1 MAGHGVLVAETFVL
15 LTIVVVAAQRNTEPG
30 KVPAVISNTRLPLST
45 TDPISTPLATS
56 DIPLTSV
63 SIQPSPLP
71 LQRMDMSES
80 ETTSTKI
87 KPTVEPIIPET
98 REDERISVI
107 VSEQETLTT
116 ASSDALNQS
125 SGLGI
130 FPSQLVIQTSAYYTE
145 PGIGPTVTELSM
157 PPEFTIEP
165 STSMGKIVI
174 KPENTQFI
182 LPTPEASIPHSASFL
197 LLPYMTEGLPVSQ
210 PLFDTLPPTIT
221 TTSYQILLITPSP
234 AIGVT
239 SSTQSPDLLLPSGV
253 PLYTF
258 IDDNNATVIETP
270 MERRPI
276 STHVLLLL
284 SSPTIDYLE
293 ISTEIAPDT
302 QDISTLHHIPPS
314 SAPHVTS
321 MRYIMATV
329 QERFTVMH
337 TSVQLLMPEL
347 SPSLPHSPPTASI
360 SSRGDSTASTISPD
374 VEATASS
381 TEILASPFT
390 FLMVQSTITP
400 DILTPVTSHSMLVSP
415 SPVVR
420 PSSSNQPPD
429 LLLPTGVPLYT
440 SIIEDSLTRTPTENS
455 LTFTSVPVFQSLL
468 TITPE
473 LSEPVGYASSLGGTI
488 SLTTD
493 QRSLVIPTKP
503 LPTTEALIMQTP
515 PFFFQ
520 STEVFNSFVSITTTV
535 EPMMLLPFTSALP
548 DTSVSYGTVNVNVSA
563 TVPTALLVQSSIQS
577 QGIRTAEIP
586 LPSNVISTHSSTLM
600 DTNVSSVESM
610 TSYQTMT
617 SSALESTSTNSA
629 LSPSVTSSAVTL
641 TSFGQNVSTGIQP
654 SATVVEIEPTPTP
667 SRALPTLSSSEV
679 TGGSTTDVPSSELAL
694 QHTNSSSLSTTS
706 LTVPSSQ
713 VAIESL
719 SVLQSTSRNLVTQT
733 TESVSSSTAI
743 QSREEKITSSITE
756 QMTSPVVQPTTTH
769 HSTTTT
775 IPSATTIS
783 PLSKVTTSTT
793 VPTPSPCNPFYSYT
807 PPPNSIV
814 SIILAVTPLELSK
827 IRESGSAERCQLL
840 EALVTVFKDG
850 LMSKERSVRESRV
863 NTRSKVNLNK
873 RQVLP
878 EPEYTAVITDIAED
892 DIFGDNLVDVRFFIL
907 DTSAPTSPLAA
918 NSTTVSEAYLLAN
931 VQEISGFTI
940 VRQAEPSEDLQV
952 EDYSPPTD
960 ASGLSSR
967 VVVGLISGAAV
978 LAALAVTLVL
988 VALKVIWGR
997 HHQKIFNLEGSLGT
1011 ARISLVNRTLVPTA
1025 SFEYESRP
1033 IVQQQGSGLS
1043 SHVTTPGSSHEN
1055 IECTSSSSD
1064 EAEPQSVTSITHL
1077 AQRQQMNAL
1086 DSRPGGS
1093 EQGVTTLTHLA
1104 RSLSR
1109 GERESTA
1116 KDTNGGFT
1124 TEMIES
1130 IAHYN
1135 SPQLTRRPYLPPLKP
1150 RFHYTTSDPQ
1160 PPPLQ
1165 TRDHSPVTPPHSPS
1179 PTSTFH
1185 RVPTPPDVTPTKT
1198 ETTPK

>member
-1 MAGHGVLVAETFVL
+1 ML
-15 LTIVVVAAQRNTEPG
+15 LTIVVAAQRNTEPG
-30 KVPAVISNTRLPLST
+30 KVPAVISDTRLPLST

-56 DIPLTSV
+56 DIPLSTSV

-157 PPEFTIEP
+157 PPEFTIEQ
-165 STSMGKIVI
+165 STSMGKI
-174 KPENTQFI
+174 KPENTQSI

-197 LLPYMTEGLPVSQ
+197 LLPYMTEGLSVSQ

-239 SSTQSPDLLLPSGV
+239 SSTQSPDLLLPTGV

-258 IDDNNATVIETP
+258 IDDNNATVIEAP

-276 STHVLLLL
+276 STHDLL

-314 SAPHVTS
+314 SAPHVAS
-321 MRYIMATV
+321 MRYILATV
-329 QERFTVMH
+329 QERFTVMQ

-347 SPSLPHSPPTASI
+347 SPLPRSPPTASI

-400 DILTPVTSHSMLVSP
+400 DILTPVTSHSLLVSP

-420 PSSSNQPPD
+420 QSSSNQPLD
-429 LLLPTGVPLYT
+429 LLLPTGIPLYT

-473 LSEPVGYASSLGGTI
+473 LSEPVGYASSLGDTI

-493 QRSLVIPTKP
+493 QRSLIIPTKP

-629 LSPSVTSSAVTL
+629 LSPSVTLSAVTL

-719 SVLQSTSRNLVTQT
+719 NVLQSTSRNLVTQT

-878 EPEYTAVITDIAED
+878 EPEYTAV
-892 DIFGDNLVDVRFFIL
+892 VRVCMHILAWSNWASFI
-907 DTSAPTSPLAA
+907 
-918 NSTTVSEAYLLAN
+918 
-931 VQEISGFTI
+931 G
-940 VRQAEPSEDLQV
+940 
-952 EDYSPPTD
+952 
-960 ASGLSSR
+960 
-967 VVVGLISGAAV
+967 GLITPV
-978 LAALAVTLVL
+978 CFY
-988 VALKVIWGR
+988 I
-997 HHQKIFNLEGSLGT
+997 
-1011 ARISLVNRTLVPTA
+1011 
-1025 SFEYESRP
+1025 
-1033 IVQQQGSGLS
+1033 LS
-1043 SHVTTPGSSHEN
+1043 
-1055 IECTSSSSD
+1055 
-1064 EAEPQSVTSITHL
+1064 
-1077 AQRQQMNAL
+1077 
-1086 DSRPGGS
+1086 
-1093 EQGVTTLTHLA
+1093 
-1104 RSLSR
+1104 
-1109 GERESTA
+1109 
-1116 KDTNGGFT
+1116 
-1124 TEMIES
+1124 ES
-1130 IAHYN
+1130 I
-1135 SPQLTRRPYLPPLKP
+1135 LC
-1150 RFHYTTSDPQ
+1150 
-1160 PPPLQ
+1160 
-1165 TRDHSPVTPPHSPS
+1165 HSTV
-1179 PTSTFH
+1179 
-1185 RVPTPPDVTPTKT
+1185 V
-1198 ETTPK
+1198 